1 MRLKILCREVS
12 VFKEFKEFKEG
23 LSLNS
28 LTSLIS
34 LHFPK
39 RLRVRSPRRFAPRD
53 DGGAQDDGHITASL
67 RGR

>member
-1 MRLKILCREVS
+1 

-39 RLRVRSPRRFAPRD
+39 RLRMRSPRRFAPRD
-53 DGGAQDDGHITASL
+53 DIRVY
-67 RGR
+67 RGYRADQRPIPKNLNHF